1 MRALVVVVVA
11 VAVGCGGGKK
21 APGDGPRDAFNPE
34 AGDGSTGDADLSC
47 AGVSM
52 TVPTLHGATV
62 VTGLDQPL
70 YVTQP
75 PGSTD
80 LYVVEKPGKVVI
92 VRSGAIV
99 ATPFLDVSA
108 DVEILDASS
117 EGGLLGLAFD
127 PAYATNGRFFVYLS
141 LKPDATVAYDRMA
154 VREYHRSASNPDVAD
169 PTVVAEIINI
179 AIGGHENEL
188 GGTVLWGPDGKLWIG
203 PGDAFQGPPSPAQDL
218 TSRLGK
224 MLRVDPDNPATA
236 PSDNLG
242 GSADPYVWD
251 YGLRN
256 PYRFSF
262 DRATH
267 QLYIADAGDTLQ
279 EEVDVEAPAVGHQD
293 YGWDRMEG
301 TVCHTTSPCP
311 PPGTLPVY
319 TRPHEASFSVIIG
332 GNVYRGSAL
341 PALRGRYIFAI
352 YELAGSILSFVYC
365 GGQVMSQ
372 TDLTGSFADTAYI
385 TGFGE
390 DSAGELYY
398 TTGGGALYQIVPN

>member
-1 MRALVVVVVA
+1 MRVLLVLALVA
-11 VAVGCGGGKK
+11 CGSDHKQP
-21 APGDGPRDAFNPE
+21 PGDGSGSGSGSDA
-34 AGDGSTGDADLSC
+34 AGDGSNVDADLSC
-47 AGVSM
+47 TGVSM

-80 LYVVEKPGKVVI
+80 LYVVEKPGKIVI
-92 VRSGAIV
+92 VRGGAIV
-99 ATPFLDVSA
+99 APAFLDVTAEVDIPDS
-108 DVEILDASS
+108 SS
-117 EGGLLGLAFD
+117 EGGLIGLAFA
-127 PAYATNGRFFVYLS
+127 PSYATSGRYWVYMS
-141 LKPDATVAYDRMA
+141 VAADHAMH
-154 VREYHRSASNPDVAD
+154 VREYHRSAGNPDVSDAT
-169 PTVVAEIINI
+169 PAVETLIIP
-179 AIGGHENEL
+179 GSCCYNEL
-188 GGTVLWGPDGKLWIG
+188 GGTVLYGPDGKLWVG
-203 PGDAFQGPPSPAQDL
+203 TGDGGTGDTGATSAQDL
-218 TSRLGK
+218 SSRHGK
-224 MLRVDPDNPATA
+224 MLRIDPDNPTVA

-242 GSADPYVWD
+242 GGADPYIWD

-267 QLYIADAGDTLQ
+267 QVYIADAGNTKE
-279 EEVDVEAPAVGHQD
+279 EEVDIETPAMGHQD
-293 YGWDRMEG
+293 YGWNRMEG
-301 TVCHTTSPCP
+301 DTCATTSPCP
-311 PPGTLPVY
+311 PPGTLPQY

-341 PALRGRYIFAI
+341 PQLKGRYVFAI
-352 YELAGSILSFVYC
+352 YALAGSVLSFVYC

-372 TDLTGSFADTAYI
+372 VDMTNSFADTAYI

-390 DSAGELYY
+390 DLAGELYY